1 MDQWVSQLRK
11 GLVEFC
17 LLKALLQGETY
28 GYRLVQRLRT
38 IEGLA
43 FTESTVYPALS
54 RLIAEGLVGA
64 TEKPSSQGPPR
75 RYLRLT
81 AKGKHRLTQMETH
94 WQQTCRDLQS
104 LDAEGLAE
112 DEDV

>member
-43 FTESTVYPALS
+43 GRADIVVAGHDNHFLVSTAP
-54 RLIAEGLVGA
+54 
-64 TEKPSSQGPPR
+64 
-75 RYLRLT
+75 
-81 AKGKHRLTQMETH
+81 
-94 WQQTCRDLQS
+94 W
-104 LDAEGLAE
+104 E
-112 DEDV
+112 D